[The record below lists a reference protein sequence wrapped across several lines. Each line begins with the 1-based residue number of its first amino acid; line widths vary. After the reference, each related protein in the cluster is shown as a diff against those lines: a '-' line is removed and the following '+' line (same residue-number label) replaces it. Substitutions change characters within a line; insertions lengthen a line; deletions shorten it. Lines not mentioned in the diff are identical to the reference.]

1 MGYFNKIRDSLS
13 LRGNIPGLVVSSLI
27 EGTSWQMFDLIWQP
41 YILSLG
47 GSLPIIG
54 VFVSFWTL
62 FSNGL
67 QFLTGEICDAIGRKP
82 TIQMF
87 YGSSILGFLFSIIAR
102 DWIWLIPAIF
112 FFSLAD
118 SLGEP
123 SFNPIYAE
131 SVDPKKIG
139 IAFSLMGLTWSLPG
153 LYSKIFAGYI
163 GETSGLREA
172 IWIILIGEIL
182 SLIVFQFTVKETLK
196 EKRPIDFGAV
206 KRNIM
211 NIFTPKKEFKDIYI
225 LSALDRFSWEL
236 NNGIL
241 IAMIYESFDFS
252 LIQIGVLMTVIM
264 TTIAV
269 ALIPSGSLVDRY
281 GSHRL
286 LQASIIIAIISFTGC
301 VFANTYYFF
310 MVLLMFRGLAIALW
324 DPAYYSLIVKTV
336 DESERG
342 TLFGNIN
349 GLKGFLVFPA
359 PLIGSYLYGLFGFG
373 MFGAS
378 IFVST
383 LALVMTTR
391 MSKQKT

>member
-1 MGYFNKIRDSLS
+1 MGYINKIRDSLS
-13 LRGNIPGLVVSSLI
+13 LRGNIPGLVSSSLI
-27 EGTSWQMFDLIWQP
+27 EGTAWQMFDLIWQP
-41 YILSLG
+41 YIFSLG
-47 GSLPIIG
+47 GSMPIIG
-54 VFVSFWTL
+54 GFVSFWTL
-62 FSNGL
+62 FSNSL

-87 YGSSILGFLFSIIAR
+87 YGSSILGFITAIIAD
-102 DWIWLIPAIF
+102 DWVWLIPAIF

-163 GETSGLREA
+163 GETSGLRETL
-172 IWIILIGEIL
+172 WIILIGEIL
-182 SLIVFQFTVKETLK
+182 GLIVFQFTVKETLK
-196 EKRPIDFGAV
+196 EKRPIDLGAV
-206 KRNIM
+206 KRNILS
-211 NIFTPKKEFKDIYI
+211 IFTPKKEFKDIYI

-241 IAMIYESFDFS
+241 IAMIYQSFEFS
-252 LIQIGVLMTVIM
+252 LIQLGVLMTVTM
-264 TTIAV
+264 ATVVV

-286 LQASIIIAIISFTGC
+286 LQTSIILGVLSFAGC
-301 VFANTYYFF
+301 ALVKTYIFF
-310 MVLLMFRGLAIALW
+310 IVVLVFRGLAIALW

-342 TLFGNIN
+342 TLFGSIN
-349 GLKGFLVFPA
+349 GLKGLLVFPA

-383 LALVMTTR
+383 LALVQTTR
-391 MSKQKT
+391 MIN